1 MIVPGGVDRT
11 GTERV
16 IPVLLWLIE
25 RLARETEL
33 HVFALRQE
41 PRPARY
47 DLLGAHIHNIGAR
60 PRRARTIAAIVAE
73 HSHAPFDVLHA
84 VWAAPPGAIA
94 AVAGALL
101 RRPVLLGLTGGD
113 LASVPD
119 IRYGVLHTRR
129 GRVWL
134 RLALA
139 GATRITVPSLAMQ
152 AAARA
157 RGIEAQCV
165 QLGVAL
171 DRWPPMAVRPRAP
184 HERARL
190 LHVASLNRVKDQ
202 RTLLLAVKQLTQAG
216 LDFTLDIV
224 GVDTLDGEMQTLAAG
239 LSIDERVTFHGF
251 LTQTALR
258 PFFERAHLLVI
269 SSRHEADPIVTLEA
283 AVAGVPTVGTAVGH
297 IADWNGVASVAVPVA
312 DPAALSRAILELLA
326 DEPRRQR
333 IAAAAQSRACTFNAD
348 WSAHQVG
355 QIYRQ
360 MIAPRPP

>member
-16 IPVLLWLIE
+16 IPILLWLIE

-41 PRPARY
+41 PRPARWN
-47 DLLGAHIHNIGAR
+47 LLGAHIHNIGAR
-60 PRRARTIAAIVAE
+60 PRRPRAIAAICAE
-73 HSHAPFDVLHA
+73 HRRAPFDVLHA

-94 AVAGALL
+94 SVTGALL
-101 RRPVLLGLTGGD
+101 RRPVLLALTGGD

-129 GRVWL
+129 GRAWL

-139 GATRITVPSLAMQ
+139 GATRVTVPSLAML

-157 RGIEAQCV
+157 RGIAAECV

-171 DRWPPMAVRPRAP
+171 DRWPPIAVRTRAAG
-184 HERARL
+184 ERARL

-202 RTLLLAVKQLTQAG
+202 RTLLLAMQQLVRAG
-216 LDFTLDIV
+216 LDFTLDII
-224 GVDTLDGEMQTLAAG
+224 GVDTLDGEVQGIAAELG
-239 LSIDERVTFHGF
+239 ILGHVIFHGV
-251 LTQTALR
+251 LTQPALR
-258 PFFERAHLLVI
+258 PFFERAHLLLI

-297 IADWNGVASVAVPVA
+297 IADWNGEASIAVPVA
-312 DPAALSRAILELLA
+312 DPAALSRAILEMLA

-333 IAAAAQSRACTFNAD
+333 IASAAQGRACALNAD
-348 WSAHQVG
+348 WSAQEVLR
-355 QIYRQ
+355 IYRE
-360 MIAPRPP
+360 MTDHR